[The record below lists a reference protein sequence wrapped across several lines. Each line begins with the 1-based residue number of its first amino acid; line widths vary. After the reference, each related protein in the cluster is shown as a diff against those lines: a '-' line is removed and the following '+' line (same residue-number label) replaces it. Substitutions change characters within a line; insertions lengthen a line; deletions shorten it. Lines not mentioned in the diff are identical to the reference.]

1 LKEAI
6 TMKNKVSEYE
16 RGVRTAASLAGEYD
30 RCSHHEYRLEDCI
43 LGKLNVGSR
52 AKPRRNRYRA
62 EDPADAWVRGFV
74 LALAELH
81 RSLVGGANGSD
92 VRRIAN
98 DAGVTIEFAKK
109 AKCLPYDLRE
119 LKRAGVEAE

>member
-1 LKEAI
+1 
-6 TMKNKVSEYE
+6 MKNEVSEYE

-30 RCSHHEYRLEDCI
+30 RCSHYEYRLEDCI
-43 LGKLNVGSR
+43 LGKLSVGSR
-52 AKPRRNRYRA
+52 VKPRRNRHRA

-74 LALAELH
+74 LAIADLH

-92 VRRIAN
+92 VRRLAK
-98 DAGVTIEFAKK
+98 DAGVTIALAKK

-119 LKRAGVEAE
+119 LKRAGVSSE